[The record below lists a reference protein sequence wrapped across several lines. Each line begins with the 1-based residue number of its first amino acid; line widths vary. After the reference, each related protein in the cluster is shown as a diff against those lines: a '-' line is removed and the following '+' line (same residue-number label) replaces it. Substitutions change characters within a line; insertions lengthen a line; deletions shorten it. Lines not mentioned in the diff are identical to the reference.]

1 MSPPQR
7 GEVWK
12 VRFDP
17 SVGAEIGKS
26 RPAVVVSL
34 STAGKLPLRIVVP
47 LTEWKPKYV
56 LAPWM
61 VFVQATPMS
70 GLTKTPLPMPSK
82 SNPFRRRDLKPSGA
96 NCPTIC
102 WTISLRP
109 SRLASA
115 LRSL

>member
-7 GEVWK
+7 VEVWK

-70 GLTKTPLPMPSK
+70 GLSK
-82 SNPFRRRDLKPSGA
+82 NSAADAFQVKSVSASRFEAKWGELSDDLLDDITAAVAACIGA
-96 NCPTIC
+96 P
-102 WTISLRP
+102 
-109 SRLASA
+109 
-115 LRSL
+115 